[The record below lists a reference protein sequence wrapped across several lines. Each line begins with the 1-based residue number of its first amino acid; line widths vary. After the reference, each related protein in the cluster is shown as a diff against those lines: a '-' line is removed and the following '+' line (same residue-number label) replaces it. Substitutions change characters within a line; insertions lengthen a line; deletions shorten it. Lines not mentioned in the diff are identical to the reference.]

1 MLTLFGREI
10 SFLAMGCDEIT
21 HGDSAVYVSEFR
33 GVSPCNKKLL
43 KSKWNFVRDC

>member
-1 MLTLFGREI
+1 MSTLFGREI
-10 SFLAMGCDEIT
+10 PFLAMDCDDIT

-43 KSKWNFVRDC
+43 KRT